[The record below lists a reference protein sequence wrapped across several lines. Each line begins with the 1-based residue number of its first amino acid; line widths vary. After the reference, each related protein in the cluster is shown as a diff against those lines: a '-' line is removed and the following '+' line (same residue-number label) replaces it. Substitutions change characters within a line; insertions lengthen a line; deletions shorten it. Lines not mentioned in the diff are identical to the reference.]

1 MNTIVLD
8 EIETVLRQHEERG
21 SDLDSEILD
30 THDDIRAAYELD
42 TSPVIWHPWTGTSI
56 KEYMG

>member
-1 MNTIVLD
+1 MSTILLD

-30 THDDIRAAYELD
+30 THDDIDAAYELD
-42 TSPVIWHPWTGTSI
+42 ASPRRWYPWAGTSM
-56 KEYMG
+56 KKNLN

>member
-42 TSPVIWHPWTGTSI
+42 TSPVIWHPWAGVSM
-56 KEYMG
+56 KKNLK

>member
-30 THDDIRAAYELD
+30 THDDIDAAYELE
-42 TSPVIWHPWTGTSI
+42 TSHGRWYPWAGTSM
-56 KEYMG
+56 KKNLN